1 MATARCRSLQAS
13 KDYQKFYA
21 EAGDLNQ
28 WLDDKMKIAGDE
40 NYRDLTNLP
49 RKLQKHKAFE
59 RELRANEGQLRN
71 INKVGLVF
79 SFIFNIIYSVIH
91 TVIHRNEINGKFNF
105 TTTHKM

>member
-1 MATARCRSLQAS
+1 MLARRNAVKQLALARRYALQAS

-21 EAGDLNQ
+21 EAGDLNT

-71 INKVGLVF
+71 INKVIRVF
-79 SFIFNIIYSVIH
+79 
-91 TVIHRNEINGKFNF
+91 
-105 TTTHKM
+105 

>member
-1 MATARCRSLQAS
+1 MASARCRSLQAS
-13 KDYQKFYA
+13 KDYQKFCA

-28 WLDDKMKIAGDE
+28 WLGDKMKIAGDE

-71 INKVGLVF
+71 MNKVMTNYTFQSIKF
-79 SFIFNIIYSVIH
+79 STFS
-91 TVIHRNEINGKFNF
+91 HR
-105 TTTHKM
+105 TLMH